1 MCKHRINFATM
12 EDAME
17 VEGCNGS
24 GSMQWNSAMEVTRT
38 QSTFPVKVRMREAW
52 FDLWPL
58 FAKIQD
64 GWASWQKTQD
74 SGIAVILIGKARQIS
89 PYLYWWLGIA
99 CRTEDMYERVTIVS
113 CAEYCPLI
121 VDNYGVEVCH
131 EFCVWLIA
139 VLCSFVPS
147 SVLLSIQSIMVW
159 TRASDSP
166 TSPEYDCT
174 LYHAI
179 DTQMADSSKSLL
191 EKVV

>member
-24 GSMQWNSAMEVTRT
+24 GIVQLKWHVPCKEY
-38 QSTFPVKVRMREAW
+38 FPVKVRMREAW

-58 FAKIQD
+58 FAKTQD

-74 SGIAVILIGKARQIS
+74 SGIAVLIGKARQIL

-99 CRTEDMYERVTIVS
+99 CRTEDMSERVTIVS

-131 EFCVWLIA
+131 EFCAWLIA
-139 VLCSFVPS
+139 ILCSFVPS

-166 TSPEYDCT
+166 TSPEYDFVHSTMLYTHKWLT
-174 LYHAI
+174 L
-179 DTQMADSSKSLL
+179 QNPNLK
-191 EKVV
+191 K

>member
-1 MCKHRINFATM
+1 
-12 EDAME
+12 ME
-17 VEGCNGS
+17 VEACNGIV
-24 GSMQWNSAMEVTRT
+24 QWKWHVQCEGKVPFLSKCAC
-38 QSTFPVKVRMREAW
+38 VKLDLT
-52 FDLWPL
+52 FDLCL
-58 FAKIQD
+58 QKIQD

-74 SGIAVILIGKARQIS
+74 SGIAVILIGKARQIL